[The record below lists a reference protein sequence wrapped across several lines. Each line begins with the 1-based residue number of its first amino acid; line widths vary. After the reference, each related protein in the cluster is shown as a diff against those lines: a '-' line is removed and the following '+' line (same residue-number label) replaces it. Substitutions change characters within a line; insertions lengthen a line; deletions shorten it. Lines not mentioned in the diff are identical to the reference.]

1 MHGNEL
7 DLDPA
12 RSYRL
17 LLPFAEALPDEMIA
31 RFKQTPG
38 AWDFYQ
44 AQPKGY
50 RKHTRQWVTSA
61 KREATRA
68 RRLATLIDDSANGLR
83 IKQLRKG

>member
-1 MHGNEL
+1 M